1 MRPALPFLPLAFL
14 LAGCGG
20 AAEEGSEAAEAVQD
34 EDARAVTLASFGG
47 DWSGTLEVGGQRLPL
62 VLHVDPYADVPVTLD
77 SPAQGAFGLEA
88 TAAVED
94 EALVATWADLGAT
107 YTAMLAKAGD
117 AISGQFVQSGQS
129 FRLRLTR
136 SAAPIAVPN
145 RPQAVV
151 GTPPYAV
158 VTGSAQSAPDTRLA
172 YTLTLPEAADGL
184 VPGVV
189 LISGS
194 GPQDRDETIAGHKPF
209 AVLADRLTRS
219 GVAVLRFDDR
229 GTARSTGTFEDAT
242 SRDFATDAAA
252 MLAELRREAAA
263 RDVTLGPV
271 GLVGHS
277 EGGLVAGLVAA
288 ETDAAPDFLVTLAAP
303 FVPMGKV
310 LVRQTEDTLRAR
322 GATDAQV
329 AASVAAQQRLV
340 DAATTDGPPE
350 MVCEAVGDASAGLPL
365 SVQTEARAFCA
376 PWFYQLF
383 RIDPVAVFA
392 AADVPTLAL
401 FGSVDRQVA
410 PEPNAAAARGVDGV
424 EVEVLLGANHLFQSA
439 QTGDTSEYGA
449 IEETMGEDALDTITA
464 WILARGDR

>member
-1 MRPALPFLPLAFL
+1 MRRALPVLPLVAL
-14 LAGCGG
+14 LAACGG
-20 AAEEGSEAAEAVQD
+20 AAEE
-34 EDARAVTLASFGG
+34 DARADQPAEEAVPAVTLDSFAG
-47 DWSGTLEVGGQRLPL
+47 DWSGTLEVAGQRLPL

-77 SPAQGAFGLEA
+77 STAQGAFGLEA
-88 TAAVED
+88 SASVED
-94 EALVATWADLGAT
+94 GALVAAWPDIGAT
-107 YTAMLAKAGD
+107 YTATLAKAGD
-117 AISGQFVQSGQS
+117 AISGEFAQSGQS
-129 FRLRLTR
+129 FRLRMTR
-136 SAAPIAVPN
+136 TAAPIAVPD

-158 VTGSAQSAPDTRLA
+158 VTGSAESAPGTRLA
-172 YTLTLPEAADGL
+172 YTLTLPEDADGP

-209 AVLADRLTRS
+209 AVLADRLTRA
-219 GVAVLRFDDR
+219 GVAVLRYDDR
-229 GTARSTGTFEDAT
+229 GTARSTGAFEGAT
-242 SRDFATDAAA
+242 SRDFAADAAA
-252 MLAELRREAAA
+252 MLAELRREAGA
-263 RDVTLGPV
+263 RGLTLSQA
-271 GLVGHS
+271 GLIGHS

-288 ETDAAPDFLVTLAAP
+288 ETEAAPDFVVALAAP
-303 FVPMGKV
+303 FVPMGEV

-322 GATDAQV
+322 GATEAQIE
-329 AASVAAQQRLV
+329 ASVAAQRRLV

-350 MVCEAVGDASAGLPL
+350 AVCEAVGEAGAGLPL

-376 PWFYQLF
+376 PWFYQLL

-424 EVEVLLGANHLFQSA
+424 EVEVVLGANHLFQSA

>member
-20 AAEEGSEAAEAVQD
+20 AAEEGSEAADAVQD

-88 TAAVED
+88 TAAFED
-94 EALVATWADLGAT
+94 GALVATWADLGAT

-219 GVAVLRFDDR
+219 GVAVLR
-229 GTARSTGTFEDAT
+229 
-242 SRDFATDAAA
+242 
-252 MLAELRREAAA
+252 LRQFP
-263 RDVTLGPV
+263 VLG
-271 GLVGHS
+271 GG
-277 EGGLVAGLVAA
+277 EG
-288 ETDAAPDFLVTLAAP
+288 
-303 FVPMGKV
+303 
-310 LVRQTEDTLRAR
+310 AR
-322 GATDAQV
+322 GEGEAGDGGEREERGGGAGGHRGDLWRGGTGRIRERV
-329 AASVAAQQRLV
+329 APGCAR
-340 DAATTDGPPE
+340 PPPRPQAKAE
-350 MVCEAVGDASAGLPL
+350 HVPSPPPPP
-365 SVQTEARAFCA
+365 ARAGA
-376 PWFYQLF
+376 
-383 RIDPVAVFA
+383 
-392 AADVPTLAL
+392 
-401 FGSVDRQVA
+401 VA
-410 PEPNAAAARGVDGV
+410 PARLTLTLPSTRAPPG
-424 EVEVLLGANHLFQSA
+424 
-439 QTGDTSEYGA
+439 TPRPRR
-449 IEETMGEDALDTITA
+449 
-464 WILARGDR
+464 RGCRRLCRRCRG